1 MKRCS
6 LLSVIVLL
14 LICLSSQ
21 NCTKSDT
28 SPNPKTVNVA
38 ALLSLTGNWSS
49 LGITSKAALEI
60 GVKDVNAYMAEI
72 GSNYRFTTTIYDTK
86 LDTGLAK
93 QFLIE
98 AKNSSAGFV
107 IGPQSSAE
115 VGAIKQVA
123 DENNILVV
131 SQGSTAGSISIPN
144 DNIFRFCP
152 DDKIE
157 GAAMANTIY
166 NHGIKGLVT
175 ISRDDAGNKGLQ
187 RSTGTAFTNLGG
199 IIDSIAPYATT
210 TSDFT
215 AVISS
220 IKNKVQSL
228 SALYGTAGTAVY
240 IASFDECVQL
250 FKQAATDPVLS
261 SVKWY
266 GGDGVVL
273 SAALIS
279 DATAARFAAD
289 THFFAPTFGLPTH
302 GESKWQPIATAIK
315 GATNIEPDAFALAS
329 YDALWVIALTYNASG
344 GIEANF
350 DKLKTFFQKQANIF
364 YGVTG
369 PTLLNDSGDR
379 ALGSYDYWG
388 IALQNQTYVW
398 KLVGKSE

>member
-1 MKRCS
+1 MKRCN
-6 LLSVIVLL
+6 LLSVITLL
-14 LICLSSQ
+14 LVCMTSQ
-21 NCTKSDT
+21 NCKKSDT
-28 SPNPKTVNVA
+28 RPDIKTVNVA

-60 GVKDVNAYMAEI
+60 GVKDVNDYMEEI
-72 GSNYRFTTTIYDTK
+72 GSKYRFTTTIYDTK
-86 LDTGLAK
+86 LDTALAK
-93 QFLIE
+93 QFMLDV
-98 AKNSSAGFV
+98 KNSGTGFV

-115 VGAIKQVA
+115 VGAIKQFA
-123 DENNILVV
+123 DENKILVV
-131 SQGSTAGSISIPN
+131 SQGSTAGSLSIPN

-166 NHGIKGLVT
+166 NNGIKGLVT
-175 ISRDDAGNKGLQ
+175 LSRDDAGNRGLQ
-187 RSTGTAFTNLGG
+187 SSVGTAFTNLGG
-199 IIDSIAPYATT
+199 NVDSIAPYATT

-215 AVISS
+215 TVIAN
-220 IKNKVQSL
+220 IKNKIQSF
-228 SALYGTAGTAVY
+228 SALYGTTGTAVY
-240 IASFDECVQL
+240 LASFDECVQL

-279 DATAARFAAD
+279 DATAAGFAAV

-315 GATNIEPDAFALAS
+315 GQTNIEPDAFALAS
-329 YDALWVIALTYNASG
+329 YDALWVIALTYNATSG
-344 GIEANF
+344 TEAGF
-350 DKLKTFFQKQANIF
+350 DKLKTFFPRQANIF

-369 PTLLNDSGDR
+369 PTLLNDAGDR
-379 ALGSYDYWG
+379 AIGTYDYWG
-388 IALQNQTYVW
+388 IALQDGTYVW
-398 KLVGKSE
+398 KLAGKSE